1 MIVTHC
7 GTRIAY
13 RQRYGSQEHLKYMLA
28 ATLSS
33 VVLIGNDCAESIITS
48 CDNCSTPILHMSP
61 NENDL

>member
-7 GTRIAY
+7 GTHIVY
-13 RQRYGSQEHLKYMLA
+13 RPSYSFREHLKYMLA
-28 ATLSS
+28 ATLSN

-48 CDNCSTPILHMSP
+48 CDNCSTPVLHMSP